1 MEHIGLYLKDIYLGK
16 KVGQL
21 YFQHGNTRKH
31 LYFQGGDLAYARTNQ
46 PSELIGEVL
55 FRMGKLSNELYSR
68 IDEFIMPKRTLGEVL
83 ISGGHITQESLV
95 EGLMYQF
102 REITL
107 NLFSVF
113 GASFKFREGSPF
125 DGETFDVKIPA
136 PSLIEDGIRRM
147 KYDPNLKAYLE
158 TRTPKPH
165 DRSFSL
171 QLTEEEK
178 EVYEAIN
185 SERTTDG
192 ILEYGGFNRD
202 SFWKSIYLFYC
213 LNLINLEGEAR
224 SWSQPS
230 APPPQEETKS
240 KQDSGQLQEVLAM
253 SDRLSDLD
261 YYQVL
266 EVDPEASSA
275 EIKKAYFQLA
285 RKYHPDL
292 FDRGLDSGIKEKI
305 DEVFDAVTKAYH
317 TLSDEGAK
325 AAYDKRKTKLTTKGG
340 GVRDADKLA
349 EIKFRQ
355 GKTLFDQTRF
365 DEALVYLQEAIRMDS
380 NKSRYYLLLAMTQ
393 AKLPHYRQKSVD
405 NFKKS
410 IELEPWSP
418 DAYTGLAAMYRK
430 EKMPVMAKKYLKK
443 ALHVDPDS
451 RAAKKELEELEGK
464 QEKKGIKGLLSLDA
478 KDLKNLLKKYFFKK
492 K

>member
-1 MEHIGLYLKDIYLGK
+1 
-16 KVGQL
+16 
-21 YFQHGNTRKH
+21 
-31 LYFQGGDLAYARTNQ
+31 
-46 PSELIGEVL
+46 
-55 FRMGKLSNELYSR
+55 
-68 IDEFIMPKRTLGEVL
+68 
-83 ISGGHITQESLV
+83 
-95 EGLMYQF
+95 
-102 REITL
+102 
-107 NLFSVF
+107 
-113 GASFKFREGSPF
+113 
-125 DGETFDVKIPA
+125 
-136 PSLIEDGIRRM
+136 
-147 KYDPNLKAYLE
+147 
-158 TRTPKPH
+158 
-165 DRSFSL
+165 
-171 QLTEEEK
+171 
-178 EVYEAIN
+178 
-185 SERTTDG
+185 
-192 ILEYGGFNRD
+192 
-202 SFWKSIYLFYC
+202 
-213 LNLINLEGEAR
+213 
-224 SWSQPS
+224 
-230 APPPQEETKS
+230 
-240 KQDSGQLQEVLAM
+240 M

-325 AAYDKRKTKLTTKGG
+325 AAYDKRKTKLTTKSG
-340 GVRDADKLA
+340 GVRDADKQA

-393 AKLPHYRQKSVD
+393 AKLPHYRHKSVD